1 MRNLFR
7 TPLTW
12 LVIAEFLVVGVLIV
26 LAWQLVAGAVRPA
39 SAAPAASASSVAP
52 AVDAGS
58 AADSPLPDLPVIGKP
73 PAGPMPG
80 LNLDSAFWRAR
91 LAQLNED
98 QVFFERLEWQ
108 VVHTAIASMER
119 YIQVVVVPAIQRAER
134 GD

>member
-1 MRNLFR
+1 MRNLIR

-39 SAAPAASASSVAP
+39 AAAASSIASAADTS
-52 AVDAGS
+52 S
-58 AADSPLPDLPVIGKP
+58 AADSPLPDLPAITKP
-73 PAGPMPG
+73 QAGPAPG
-80 LNLDSAFWRAR
+80 LNLDSAFWRGR

-119 YIQVVVVPAIQRAER
+119 YIQVVVVPAIERAER
-134 GD
+134 GG